1 MRGYSMAIFK
11 IEKNKNFTVMS
22 NHHLRN
28 KELSLK
34 AKGLLSYMLS
44 LPEDWDYS
52 LAGLCAICKE
62 NKTAIRSTLKELQ
75 LNKYLIIEKVRG
87 KKGYFEYEYLIY
99 EEPQTKEKEPD
110 IENPYVDKPN
120 TENIT
125 QINNN
130 KQNDKDDK
138 TKSSFFYDNIN
149 YLTKE
154 LIKEKYITEDD
165 SQIIYYDN
173 LFDDLL
179 KENEFKNL
187 LVIVHYI
194 TSKVI
199 DRDFCDEDGNKI
211 ENKFGYFKNSILNNI
226 DKLNFYD
233 EELWG
238 EEIQL

>member
-1 MRGYSMAIFK
+1 MAKFRV
-11 IEKNKNFTVMS
+11 EKTNNYTVMS
-22 NHHLRN
+22 NFHLRDRN
-28 KELSLK
+28 LSLK

-44 LPEDWDYS
+44 LPDDWDYS

-62 NKTAIRSTLKELQ
+62 NRTAIRSTLKELQ
-75 LNKYLIIEKVRG
+75 LNNYLIIEKTRG
-87 KKGYFEYEYLIY
+87 TKGYFEYEYLIY
-99 EEPQTKEKEPD
+99 EEPQTREKEPD
-110 IENPYVDKPN
+110 IENPYVDKPD
-120 TENIT
+120 TENKT

-154 LIKEKYITEDD
+154 LIKGNYITEND

-179 KENEFKNL
+179 EENEFKDL
-187 LVIVHYI
+187 LIIVHYI
-194 TSKVI
+194 ISKVI
-199 DRDFCDEDGNKI
+199 DRDFYDEDGNKI

-238 EEIQL
+238 EEVQL